1 LPREQSAFESIAP
14 GAHPWTLR
22 SALARGRDVLQ
33 REGVRALW
41 FKALGETVYRRLL
54 LLERELDDAPRVLD
68 ASVPLEFG
76 FLSEADIDEYAAL
89 RGDRDPAVAAGRL
102 RRGDRCFV
110 ARHEGRLVA
119 ALWVATGEAEF
130 EYLGRRLRLG
140 ENEAQRYDSFTAP
153 ELRGRGV
160 IAAVGTRL
168 DRQLREENIRRVR
181 GTALPENAAALRA
194 LAKGGYRPIGKIGYV
209 KLGPWRRDFGGLSR

>member
-1 LPREQSAFESIAP
+1 LPREQFASDSIAP
-14 GAHPWTLR
+14 GAHAWTLR
-22 SALARGRDVLQ
+22 SALARALDVLR

-41 FKALGETVYRRLL
+41 FKVLGETVYRRLL
-54 LLERELDDAPRVLD
+54 LLERELYEPALVLE

-76 FLSEADIDEYAAL
+76 FLSEDDLDEYASL
-89 RGDRDPAVAAGRL
+89 RTDRDPNVAAGRL

-110 ARHEGRLVA
+110 ARHDGKIVA

-130 EYLGRRLRLG
+130 EYLDRRIRLAEG
-140 ENEAQRYDSFTAP
+140 EAQRYDSFTSP
-153 ELRGRGV
+153 DLRGRGV

-168 DRQLREENIRRVR
+168 DRELLEENVRRVR

-194 LAKGGYRPIGKIGYV
+194 LAKGGYRPVGKIGYV
-209 KLGPWRRDFGGLSR
+209 KLGPWRRDFGRLAR